1 MPMLFLLVGGLRN
14 KRNTYYLQKHNWYK
28 KTTNGKNDRCPN
40 TFYFKFANKQ
50 SSLNTLIKSTNIE
63 NLIKTLPSKPGVYQ
77 YYDKDERILYVG
89 KAKNLKKRVSSY
101 FTKTHQVGKVRVL
114 VKKIADIK
122 FIVTDTELDALLLEN
137 NLIKK
142 YQPRY
147 NIQLK
152 DDKTF
157 PWLCLKKEPFPRL
170 FPTRVITRD
179 GSEYFGPYASV
190 KMMRTI
196 LDIVKQLYK
205 LRTCSLNLST
215 ANIEKGKYKV
225 CLEYHIGNCKAPC
238 VGKQSGDDYDVT
250 INQIKSII
258 KGNIGSVITELT
270 QVMSSFADTYEFEQA
285 QAIKEK
291 IELLEKYKSKST
303 IVNPKINNVD
313 VMSMVSSN
321 NHSYI
326 NFLKVIDGAIVQAH
340 TIEVKKKLEETDAE
354 ILTFALLD
362 FRQRFESISNEI
374 ILPIMLDIDIPDV
387 KITVPQRGDKKHLL
401 ELSERNAKFTKI
413 DRQKQKDLIDPNRH
427 KNRIL
432 AQMKIDLHMA
442 ELPVHIECFDNSN
455 IQGEYPVAAMVQFMN
470 TIPNKKGYRHY
481 NIKTVVGANDY
492 ASMEEVVNRRYS
504 RLIAEEKSIPQ
515 LIIVDGGKGQLS
527 SAVKAL
533 KEVGLYGKVTIIGIA
548 KRLEEIYF
556 PNDSVPLYIDKTSE
570 TLKIIQRLRDEAH
583 RFGITHHRKKREA
596 GTIKSVLTSIE
607 GVGASTTQKLL
618 SKLKSV
624 KKIRSASLEEIEEV
638 IGKSK
643 AKIVFEYFKDLGAV
657 NNKD

>member
-1 MPMLFLLVGGLRN
+1 M
-14 KRNTYYLQKHNWYK
+14 Q
-28 KTTNGKNDRCPN
+28 
-40 TFYFKFANKQ
+40 
-50 SSLNTLIKSTNIE
+50 KSTIIN
-63 NLIKTLPSKPGVYQ
+63 NLVVTLPNKPGVYQ
-77 YYDKDERILYVG
+77 YYDDDKRILYVG

-122 FIVTDTELDALLLEN
+122 FIVTETELDALLLEN

-170 FPTRVITRD
+170 FPTRVVVRD

-196 LDIVKQLYK
+196 LDIVKRLYK
-205 LRTCSLNLST
+205 LRTCSLNLSQK
-215 ANIEKGKYKV
+215 NIDKGKYKV

-238 VGKQSGDDYDVT
+238 IGKQDADDYDKTVR
-250 INQIKSII
+250 QIKSII
-258 KGNIGSVITELT
+258 KGNVGTVITELT
-270 QVMSSFADTYEFEQA
+270 QLMSNFADSFEFEKA
-285 QAIKEK
+285 QVVKEK

-303 IVNPKINNVD
+303 IVNPKINNID
-313 VMSMVSSN
+313 VLSMVSSN

-326 NFLKVIDGAIVQAH
+326 NYLKVTNGAIVQAH
-340 TIEVKKKLEETDAE
+340 TVEIKKKLDETDND
-354 ILTFALLD
+354 ILTFAILD
-362 FRQRFESISNEI
+362 FRQRFKSVSKEI
-374 ILPIMLDIDIPDV
+374 ILPFLPDIDIPDV
-387 KITVPQRGDKKHLL
+387 KITVPQRGDKKQLL

-432 AQMKIDLHMA
+432 AQMKKDLHMA
-442 ELPVHIECFDNSN
+442 ELPIHIECFDNSN
-455 IQGEYPVAAMVQFMN
+455 IQGEYPVAAMVQFIN
-470 TIPNKKGYRHY
+470 TVPNKKGYRHY

-492 ASMEEVVNRRYS
+492 ASMEEVVKRRYS
-504 RLIAEEKSIPQ
+504 RLVTEGKSIPQ

-533 KEVGLYGKVTIIGIA
+533 KDVGIYGKVTIIGIA

-556 PNDSVPLYIDKTSE
+556 PNDSIPLYIDKTSE
-570 TLKIIQRLRDEAH
+570 TLKVIQRLRDEAH
-583 RFGITHHRKKREA
+583 RFGITHHRKRRDA
-596 GTIKSVLTSIE
+596 DTIKTELTSID
-607 GVGASTTQKLL
+607 GIGLSTSKKLL
-618 SKLKSV
+618 SRFKSV
-624 KKIRSASLEEIEEV
+624 KKIKEAEFDSISEV
-638 IGKSK
+638 IGPSK
-643 AKIVFEYFKDLGAV
+643 AKVVFDYF
-657 NNKD
+657 NNGNSENTKG

>member
-1 MPMLFLLVGGLRN
+1 M
-14 KRNTYYLQKHNWYK
+14 Q
-28 KTTNGKNDRCPN
+28 
-40 TFYFKFANKQ
+40 
-50 SSLNTLIKSTNIE
+50 KSTIIN
-63 NLIKTLPSKPGVYQ
+63 NLVVTLPNKPGVYQ
-77 YYDKDERILYVG
+77 YYDDDKRILYVG

-122 FIVTDTELDALLLEN
+122 FIVTETELDALLLEN

-170 FPTRVITRD
+170 FPTRVVVRD

-196 LDIVKQLYK
+196 LDIVKRLYK
-205 LRTCSLNLST
+205 LRTCSLNLSQK
-215 ANIEKGKYKV
+215 NIDKGKYKV

-238 VGKQSGDDYDVT
+238 IGKQDADDYDKTVR
-250 INQIKSII
+250 QIKSII
-258 KGNIGSVITELT
+258 KGNVGTVITELT
-270 QVMSSFADTYEFEQA
+270 QLMSNFADSFEFEKA
-285 QAIKEK
+285 QVVKEK

-303 IVNPKINNVD
+303 IVNPKINNID
-313 VMSMVSSN
+313 VLSMVSSN

-326 NFLKVIDGAIVQAH
+326 NYLKVTNGAIVQAH
-340 TIEVKKKLEETDAE
+340 TVEIKKKLDETDND
-354 ILTFALLD
+354 ILTFAILD
-362 FRQRFESISNEI
+362 FRQRFKSVSKEI
-374 ILPIMLDIDIPDV
+374 ILPFLPDIDIPDV
-387 KITVPQRGDKKHLL
+387 KITVPQRGDKKQLL

-432 AQMKIDLHMA
+432 AQMKKDLHMA
-442 ELPVHIECFDNSN
+442 ELPIHIECFDNSN
-455 IQGEYPVAAMVQFMN
+455 IQGEYPVAAMVQFIN
-470 TIPNKKGYRHY
+470 TVPNKKGYRHY

-492 ASMEEVVNRRYS
+492 ASMEEVVKRRYS
-504 RLIAEEKSIPQ
+504 RLVTEEKSIPQ

-533 KEVGLYGKVTIIGIA
+533 KDVGIYGKVTIIGIA

-556 PNDSVPLYIDKTSE
+556 PNDSIPLYIDKTSE
-570 TLKIIQRLRDEAH
+570 TLKVIQRLRDEAH
-583 RFGITHHRKKREA
+583 RFGITHHRKRRDA
-596 GTIKSVLTSIE
+596 DTIKTELTSID
-607 GVGASTTQKLL
+607 GIGLSTSKKLL
-618 SKLKSV
+618 SRFKSV
-624 KKIRSASLEEIEEV
+624 KKIKEAEFDSISEV
-638 IGKSK
+638 IGPSK
-643 AKIVFEYFKDLGAV
+643 AKVVFDYF
-657 NNKD
+657 NNGNSENTKG